1 MPDSISQI
9 PLETST
15 VVNLEQRW
23 EVTFWTREFG
33 ICEEQLREVLVRVG
47 DRVDNVRRYIDYI
60 ETTSRGRAAVRHPGW
75 RLPQKG

>member
-1 MPDSISQI
+1 MPDSISQT
-9 PLETST
+9 PLETAT

-33 ICEEQLREVLVRVG
+33 ICEEQLREVMLRVG

-60 ETTSRGRAAVRHPGW
+60 ESTSRGCAAVRHSGW
-75 RLPQKG
+75 RPQPKG